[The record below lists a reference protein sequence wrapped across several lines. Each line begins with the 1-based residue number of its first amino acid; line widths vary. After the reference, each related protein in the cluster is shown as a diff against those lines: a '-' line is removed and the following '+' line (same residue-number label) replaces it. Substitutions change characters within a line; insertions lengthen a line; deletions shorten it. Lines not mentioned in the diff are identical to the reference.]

1 MPSCREGLLKLGLL
15 SWLNDLFGSS
25 EEYGTPS
32 VTLTGQ
38 SVRSRSEKMIA
49 DYLTSNSIAYS
60 YEATAM
66 TNDRFIFKSKISRPD
81 FFLPQYKL
89 VIEYWG
95 LVDSPDAQLR
105 EQYIR
110 SLKWK
115 MAQYRKNNIRFVSIY
130 PSNLS
135 NLDYYF
141 RRKFREVMGF
151 DLPMKRVAQTCPTC
165 HIQVLDM
172 PLHIKWHSS
181 VPKRNWP
188 ARTPQHAAYVLL

>member
-1 MPSCREGLLKLGLL
+1 LGFL

-32 VTLTGQ
+32 VTITGQ

-49 DYLTSNSIAYS
+49 DYLTRDSIAYQ

-66 TNDRFIFKSKISRPD
+66 TNDWFIFKSKISRPD
-81 FFLPQYKL
+81 FFLPQYNL
-89 VIEYWG
+89 VVEYWG
-95 LVDSPDAQLR
+95 LVDSPDARLQA
-105 EQYIR
+105 EYIHTM
-110 SLKWK
+110 KWK

-130 PSNLS
+130 PSNMS

-141 RRKFREVMGF
+141 RRKFRATMGF
-151 DLPMKRVAQTCPTC
+151 DLPIKREAQTCPTC
-165 HIQVLDM
+165 HIRVLDM

-181 VPKRNWP
+181 V
-188 ARTPQHAAYVLL
+188 AQG

>member
-1 MPSCREGLLKLGLL
+1 MGFL

-32 VTLTGQ
+32 VTITGQ

-49 DYLTSNSIAYS
+49 DYLTRDSIAYQ

-66 TNDRFIFKSKISRPD
+66 TNDWFIFKSKISRPD
-81 FFLPQYKL
+81 FFLPQYNL
-89 VIEYWG
+89 VVEYWG
-95 LVDSPDAQLR
+95 LVDSPDARLQA
-105 EQYIR
+105 EYIHTM
-110 SLKWK
+110 KWK

-130 PSNLS
+130 PSNMS

-141 RRKFREVMGF
+141 RRKFRATMGF
-151 DLPMKRVAQTCPTC
+151 DLPIKREAQTCPTC
-165 HIQVLDM
+165 HIRVLDM

-181 VPKRNWP
+181 V
-188 ARTPQHAAYVLL
+188 AQG